1 MATTT
6 EAAPLESMNNNNS
19 SSSSSNEPIIIDT
32 QHDDMVHD
40 AQMDYYGCK
49 LATSSSDR
57 TVKIYDVAG
66 DSYTHTATLQ
76 GHGGPVWQVS
86 WAHPKFGVVL
96 ASCSFDGSV
105 LLHRESRPRD
115 WTLVHA
121 ARQLHESSV
130 NSVAFCPHEYGL
142 ICAAASSDG
151 RVSIL
156 THQEDDSWTVTYI
169 DDNSLGVNAVSWAPF
184 QIGTTNTND
193 NDDDTQSSLQ
203 LVTAGCDNKIRFYTQ
218 TSTSAT
224 NSSGID
230 ADNNNNGASGSSGG
244 WVEQVDVVNTSELSH
259 TDWVRDVAWAQSI
272 LPNVNIVASCSEDC
286 TVIIWKQQAG
296 STSMWEPTLLHTFD
310 QPVWRVSWSVT
321 GSILA
326 VSSGENSVTLWKA
339 GLDGIYSQVSQVE
352 DVASASASQ
361 PPPTSQQ

>member
-1 MATTT
+1 MATTAET
-6 EAAPLESMNNNNS
+6 ATAVPSSLETNDHHQQQQQQ
-19 SSSSSNEPIIIDT
+19 PIIIDT

-66 DSYTHTATLQ
+66 DSYTHTETLQ

-105 LLHRESRPRD
+105 LVYRETRPRD
-115 WTLVHA
+115 WTLVYA

-130 NSVAFCPHEYGL
+130 NSIAFCPHEYGL
-142 ICAAASSDG
+142 MLAAASSDG
-151 RVSIL
+151 RISIL
-156 THQEDDSWTVTYI
+156 THQEDDSWTTHYI
-169 DDNSLGVNAVSWAPF
+169 SDNSLGVNAVSWAPF
-184 QIGTTNTND
+184 PTPNNSDD
-193 NDDDTQSSLQ
+193 NDTTSSSSLQ

-218 TSTSAT
+218 ATASAT
-224 NSSGID
+224 DDHPGSGK
-230 ADNNNNGASGSSGG
+230 S
-244 WVEQVDVVNTSELSH
+244 WVEQTDVLNTSQLEH
-259 TDWVRDVAWAQSI
+259 TDWVRDVAWAPSI
-272 LPNVNIVASCSEDC
+272 VPDVHIVASCSEDC
-286 TVIIWKQQAG
+286 TVLIWRKEGDAK
-296 STSMWEPTLLHTFD
+296 WEPLLLHTFD

-339 GLDGIYSQVSQVE
+339 GLDGVYSQVSHVE
-352 DVASASASQ
+352 DVANNNAAAA

>member
-1 MATTT
+1 MATAT
-6 EAAPLESMNNNNS
+6 EAVPVDNTASNS
-19 SSSSSNEPIIIDT
+19 SSNNEPIIIDT

-57 TVKIYDVAG
+57 TVKIYDVSG

-156 THQEDDSWTVTYI
+156 SHEEDDSWTVDYI
-169 DDNSLGVNAVSWAPF
+169 SDNSLGVNAVSWAPY
-184 QIGTTNTND
+184 NNNNND
-193 NDDDTQSSLQ
+193 PTTQSSLQ
-203 LVTAGCDNKIRFYTQ
+203 LVTAGCDNKIRFYNRT
-218 TSTSAT
+218 AT
-224 NSSGID
+224 TTTTTTTT
-230 ADNNNNGASGSSGG
+230 DNNNNNNNTC
-244 WVEQVDVVNTSELSH
+244 WTEQDVMVNNSELSH
-259 TDWVRDVAWAQSI
+259 TDWVRDVAWAPSI
-272 LPNVNIVASCSEDC
+272 VPNVNIVASCSEDC
-286 TVIIWKQQAG
+286 TVLIWKQEENQG
-296 STSMWEPTLLHTFD
+296 NWEPTLLHTFD

-326 VSSGENSVTLWKA
+326 VSSGDNSVTLWKA
-339 GLDGIYSQVSQVE
+339 GLDGVYSQVSQVE
-352 DVASASASQ
+352 DVAS
-361 PPPTSQQ
+361 QQ